1 MTPDEKKRLFYIRAI
16 LRNRLEE
23 HNSAFWDEDKALR
36 YLCKA
41 VELGASVKDLE
52 EHAKKAIN
60 WSSFFNPLR
69 EELGD
74 ELYGPISFKKSS
86 D

>member
-1 MTPDEKKRLFYIRAI
+1 LQHKPVQVFIRTPGWSNLSARQ
-16 LRNRLEE
+16 
-23 HNSAFWDEDKALR
+23 HNASFWDEDKALR
-36 YLCKA
+36 YLSKA

-52 EHAKKAIN
+52 ELAKKAIN

-74 ELYGPISFKKSS
+74 ELYGPVSFKKSS